1 MYLDVLFLPFGVENM
16 PGLKGKK
23 EDTPIQAD
31 KAQGLDNILAI
42 MEKREKTELPADP
55 IMTSEDRA
63 SAANKTPEHQETV
76 YSKIFATV
84 GNTTRRR
91 YESDKMPHLHL
102 LLFNEIKAAIAAS
115 GPNVKLGP
123 ILEKLDITRASAMT
137 ILSCLEAY
145 GYLRLER
152 EKGKRSFVFQ
162 VLRRG
167 DHVV

>member
-1 MYLDVLFLPFGVENM
+1 M
-16 PGLKGKK
+16 PGLKEKK
-23 EDTPIQAD
+23 EDTPTHAD

-42 MEKREKTELPADP
+42 MEKREKTELPAAP
-55 IMTSEDRA
+55 ITASEDCA
-63 SAANKTPEHQETV
+63 SAADKTPERQETV

-91 YESDKMPHLHL
+91 YESGKIPHLHL
-102 LLFNEIKAAIAAS
+102 LLFKEIKAAIAES

-123 ILEKLDITRASAMT
+123 ILENLDMTRASSMT

-162 VLRRG
+162 VLKA
-167 DHVV
+167 